1 MIQLAGVDTIK
12 KEEQEQGRVRLT
24 PIELARDDH
33 QRQRKKKKNLQ
44 NSFIA
49 DAPLIGAADYRRS
62 AIIIEINVDLLI
74 QFRRR
79 CERQKVRHHP
89 PISLPFP
96 ATPPPPRNDL
106 SAGAALKY

>member
-1 MIQLAGVDTIK
+1 M
-12 KEEQEQGRVRLT
+12 
-24 PIELARDDH
+24 
-33 QRQRKKKKNLQ
+33 
-44 NSFIA
+44 A

-62 AIIIEINVDLLI
+62 AIIIEMNVDLLI
-74 QFRRR
+74 QFRRG

-96 ATPPPPRNDL
+96 AAPQNDL